1 MPDVPVA
8 LGPDIGE
15 WIIYIYRK
23 TDSERVPWGKD
34 WKRLREETVGLILKK
49 IWKEP
54 VNPV

>member
-1 MPDVPVA
+1 LPDVPVA

-49 IWKEP
+49 FEKSL
-54 VNPV
+54 